1 MTDKKRLSNQKNALK
16 STGPKTDEGKARSSM
31 NALKH
36 GLRSESLAVSVLESS
51 EEWNRHRDHVLR
63 DLSPVGYLESLMA
76 ERIASTLWRLGRVVR
91 YETLSI
97 SSSMETAP
105 EDRKR
110 MESPGNGWN
119 MSKEPLD
126 LEKEKE
132 SLSWFEAIVSILE
145 ALPKAKDGEKVNP
158 GTAWGLVELASDES
172 GVDLLG
178 EEDEEGMRLY
188 LIDLSEMPD
197 KSPVDEWPGWTMGYL
212 RTVLSRVA
220 ELAKMEYEDL
230 YSMTLESTRNMR
242 DSSRDTVNKEEE
254 ALERLRRARLI
265 PNEGTLGKISRYET
279 TLERSL
285 YKTLHELQR
294 LQAKRAGGPL
304 PPPAVLD
311 VDVSLSDAS

>member
-1 MTDKKRLSNQKNALK
+1 MTNKKILSNQKNALK
-16 STGPKTDEGKARSSM
+16 STGPKTEEGKSRSSM

-63 DLSPVGYLESLMA
+63 DLSPVGYLESLLA

-119 MSKEPLD
+119 MSKETLD

-145 ALPKAKDGEKVNP
+145 ALPKAKAGEKVNP

-172 GVDLLG
+172 GEFLLG
-178 EEDEEGMRLY
+178 EEDEEGTRPY

-197 KSPVDEWPGWTMGYL
+197 ESPVDEWPGWTMGYL

-242 DSSRDTVNKEEE
+242 DSSRDTVKKEEE

-265 PNEGTLGKISRYET
+265 PNEGTLDKISRYET

-294 LQAKRAGGPL
+294 LQAKRAGEPL